1 MKDRTFDR
9 RRIFHAGY
17 AEHIVFLIFPDAF
30 TISNYHYLVIWAVV
44 ALDSLLIFL
53 FGLDM

>member
-1 MKDRTFDR
+1 MQDRTFDR